1 MTLRLRT
8 DELEWREID
17 SEIVILDGR
26 EAAYLTLNGAG
37 ALLWRRLAGSATR
50 DDLVEALLES
60 YEVDRLTAAADTD
73 AFLAALT
80 EQGLLLREKAA

>member
-8 DELEWREID
+8 EDLEWREID

-26 EAAYLTLNGAG
+26 EATYLTLNGSG
-37 ALLWRRLAGSATR
+37 ALLWRRLVGTATR
-50 DDLVEALLES
+50 DELVEVLLES
-60 YEVDRLTAAADTD
+60 YDVDHPTAAADTD

-80 EQGLLLREKAA
+80 ECGLLSS